1 MHNAITFLKFIFRTC
16 IIFLIILSVFPGSLL
31 GLVLYQDLGREL
43 NVIKNPFGTAIN
55 HFISYFCVATL
66 GFFIYLRT
74 ENFKKL
80 VQGMLLLSII
90 LEIIQL
96 IIPHRAFQ
104 ISDLIANF
112 SGVLA
117 AYFLV
122 KIYLFFDKHE

>member
-31 GLVLYQDLGREL
+31 GLVLYQDLSREL
-43 NVIKNPFGTAIN
+43 NVIKNPFGAAIN

-96 IIPHRAFQ
+96 IIPYRAFQ